1 MKGGIGNLMK
11 QAQKLQADMQK
22 AQEELANLEVE
33 GQSGGGM
40 VKVYMT
46 GRHELRR
53 VQIDPTLMSDDKEM
67 LEDLVAAAVN
77 DAVKRIEALRCLPG
91 VGRKSAQRM
100 AYHLLERAREPGRE
114 LSRVLDQALQRIGH
128 CEVCRAFTEHPRCAI
143 CSDPARNDEQLCVVE
158 TPTDVQ
164 ALEQST
170 GYRGRYF
177 VLMGRLSPL
186 DGMGPEELGLDRLER
201 LLGDGRL
208 QELIVAT
215 GATVEGEAT
224 AHYVAEMARAHSLRV
239 MRIAHGVPLGG
250 ELEFVD
256 GGTLSHAFARR
267 HDF

>member
-1 MKGGIGNLMK
+1 MGSVL
-11 QAQKLQADMQK
+11 
-22 AQEELANLEVE
+22 LE
-33 GQSGGGM
+33 Q
-40 VKVYMT
+40 
-46 GRHELRR
+46 L
-53 VQIDPTLMSDDKEM
+53 
-67 LEDLVAAAVN
+67 
-77 DAVKRIEALRCLPG
+77 IEAFRCLPG

-100 AYHLLERAREPGRE
+100 AYHLLERGREPG
-114 LSRVLDQALQRIGH
+114 LNLARVMTEALQRIGN
-128 CEVCRAFTEHPRCAI
+128 CRRCRSFTEHALCEI
-143 CSDPARNDEQLCVVE
+143 CSDPCRDPAQLCVVE

-177 VLMGRLSPL
+177 VLLGRLSPL
-186 DGMGPEELGLDRLER
+186 DGIGPAELGLDLLEQTLVDDR
-201 LLGDGRL
+201 P

-224 AHYVAEMARAHSLRV
+224 AHYIAELARSHSLRV

-267 HDF
+267 HEF